1 MVVGANGRSEGVHRK
16 LHQGRPAN
24 ANRGAAE
31 QPRGSRHGR
40 TPLSPTVRGYLFA
53 TPLVIVL
60 AAAVILPALYNTGL
74 AFFKYDSLR
83 HAWQFIGTRN
93 FVNLMSRDEFWN
105 SVSVTLIWVT
115 GNVSLQLVV
124 GMAVA
129 LALNAVSSFRAF
141 YSAVVMVPWVSS
153 FVIVAVVFLWLYH
166 PELGVLNDML
176 IRLGLIS
183 DPIAWLASPG
193 MAQFSLILANTWKFF
208 PLVAI
213 TLFTGLQAIP
223 HELVEASTIDGASR
237 FETLR
242 NIVLPLMA
250 PSIATAVLLSA
261 IWAFNAFTLAIIMTG
276 GGPLRATEVM
286 GLYIY
291 KVAFDA
297 FEFGMAAAASFVL
310 FVVILVITMAYLRV
324 ADPAHGVRG

>member
-1 MVVGANGRSEGVHRK
+1 M
-16 LHQGRPAN
+16 
-24 ANRGAAE
+24 AA
-31 QPRGSRHGR
+31 
-40 TPLSPTVRGYLFA
+40 SPTAKGYLFA
-53 TPLVIVL
+53 TPLILVL
-60 AAAVILPALYNTGL
+60 GAVVILPALYNTGL
-74 AFFKYDSLR
+74 AFFR
-83 HAWQFIGTRN
+83 HDAIADAWRFAGTRN
-93 FVNLMSRDEFWN
+93 FARLFAQDAFWN
-105 SVSVTLIWVT
+105 ATSVTLLWVV

-124 GMAVA
+124 GLAVA
-129 LALNAVSSFRAF
+129 LALNAVLRLRAF

-166 PELGVLNDML
+166 PDLGVLNDML
-176 IRLGLIS
+176 LRLGIITQ
-183 DPIAWLASPG
+183 PIAWLASPG
-193 MAQFSLILANTWKFF
+193 LAQFSLIFANTWKFF

-223 HELVEASTIDGASR
+223 RDLTEASRTDGASR

-242 NIVLPLMA
+242 YIVLPLMA

-297 FEFGMAAAASFVL
+297 FDFGMAAAASLLL
-310 FVVILVITMAYLRV
+310 FVAILIVTVAYLRI
-324 ADPAHGVRG
+324 ADPARGAKG